1 MLPAKAFSE
10 FVKENTEL
18 TSEELAHKISKVSP
32 EMATF
37 LGSYFIIMQ
46 LPTGLN
52 KAIIMIVGATI
63 DFMRYKLLESLEPK
77 EN

>member
-1 MLPAKAFSE
+1 MLPVKTFSE
-10 FVKENTEL
+10 FISENTKL
-18 TSEELAHKISKVSP
+18 TTEELANKISKVSP

-37 LGSYFIIMQ
+37 LGSYFMIMR